1 MNYITRKMLGSDDNI
16 AYRGIVWNMLGSA
29 IYAITSMLLGSAV
42 TRIIGADLGGIFYF
56 AFSTFGQQMYIIAY
70 FGMRPIQSTDT
81 AYSYSFGDYIQFRL
95 VTAAAAVFGG
105 ILYIFAVRASLVKS
119 AVIILMVCYKI
130 IDAIADCYES
140 EYQRDGRLYMTGK
153 SMAFRT
159 LLSVLGFLIALLVS
173 KDIIIASI
181 AAVAMQA
188 AGLYIFCMI
197 PIRSVEGAD
206 TFKHIGS
213 IKKLFNESK
222 WLCLSSFL
230 DLYIFAAAKYAVDAY
245 MEPSASSYFSTIFIP
260 TSVINLMAGFVIRP
274 VLTTLS
280 KLYDDK
286 DIKAFKG
293 IVIKIALLIAVMT
306 VAGMLAAAAIGI
318 PVLSWL
324 LGSSAG
330 AMLSPYRGAL
340 VIVILGGGFYA
351 ILNLLYYVL
360 TIIKK
365 QLSIFIIYAI
375 GCVAAFILSRYMV
388 LKAGIDGAAISYAM
402 LMIFVAAM
410 FAGVCIKGLAKRG

>member
-81 AYSYSFGDYIQFRL
+81 AYSYSFGDYISFRL
-95 VTAAAAVFGG
+95 VTAVAALLGG
-105 ILYIFAVRASLVKS
+105 LLYIIAVKASPVKV
-119 AVIILMVCYKI
+119 AVIMLMVCYKI

-159 LLSVLGFLIALLVS
+159 LLSVGGFLTALLLS
-173 KDIIIASI
+173 RDIIIASI
-181 AAVAMQA
+181 AAIIMQA
-188 AGLYIFCMI
+188 AGLYMFCII
-197 PIRSVEGAD
+197 PIKAVEGAD
-206 TFKHIGS
+206 TYRHIGS
-213 IKKLFNESK
+213 IKKLFNEGK

-260 TSVINLMAGFVIRP
+260 TSIINLMAGFVIRP

-280 KLYDDK
+280 KLYDDN
-286 DIKAFKG
+286 DIKAFKK
-293 IVIKIALLIAVMT
+293 IVIRIALLIAVMT
-306 VAGMLAAAAIGI
+306 AAAMLLAAVFGI

-324 LGSSAG
+324 LGGEAG
-330 AMLSPYRGAL
+330 AMLAPYTGAL
-340 VIVILGGGFYA
+340 VMVILGGGFYA

-365 QLSIFIIYAI
+365 QLSIFIIYVF
-375 GCVAAFILSRYMV
+375 GCVAAWLLSRYMV
-388 LKAGIDGAAISYAM
+388 LKAGIDGAAISYTI

-410 FAGVCIKGLAKRG
+410 FAGVCIKGLTRRR

>member
-1 MNYITRKMLGSDDNI
+1 
-16 AYRGIVWNMLGSA
+16 
-29 IYAITSMLLGSAV
+29 
-42 TRIIGADLGGIFYF
+42 
-56 AFSTFGQQMYIIAY
+56 
-70 FGMRPIQSTDT
+70 
-81 AYSYSFGDYIQFRL
+81 
-95 VTAAAAVFGG
+95 
-105 ILYIFAVRASLVKS
+105 
-119 AVIILMVCYKI
+119 
-130 IDAIADCYES
+130 
-140 EYQRDGRLYMTGK
+140 
-153 SMAFRT
+153 
-159 LLSVLGFLIALLVS
+159 
-173 KDIIIASI
+173 
-181 AAVAMQA
+181 
-188 AGLYIFCMI
+188 
-197 PIRSVEGAD
+197 
-206 TFKHIGS
+206 
-213 IKKLFNESK
+213 
-222 WLCLSSFL
+222 
-230 DLYIFAAAKYAVDAY
+230 
-245 MEPSASSYFSTIFIP
+245 
-260 TSVINLMAGFVIRP
+260 MAGFVIRP

-410 FAGVCIKGLAKRG
+410 FAGVSIKGLAKRG